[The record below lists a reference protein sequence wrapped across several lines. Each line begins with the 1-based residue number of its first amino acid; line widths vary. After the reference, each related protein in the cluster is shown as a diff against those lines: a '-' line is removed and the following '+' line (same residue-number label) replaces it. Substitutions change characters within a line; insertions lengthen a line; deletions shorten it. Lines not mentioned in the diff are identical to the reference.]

1 MDLVSL
7 CNGSHIDYNDAKC
20 ASACLLA
27 ALFSLPGRDGLI
39 IHSGDGPKADFEGE
53 QGVKFREDS

>member
-7 CNGSHIDYNDAKC
+7 CNGSHINYKNAKC

-27 ALFSLPGRDGLI
+27 ALSTFPGGDGLI
-39 IHSGDGPKADFEGE
+39 IHSGDGFKAIFAGE
-53 QGVKFREDS
+53 QQVKFREEN